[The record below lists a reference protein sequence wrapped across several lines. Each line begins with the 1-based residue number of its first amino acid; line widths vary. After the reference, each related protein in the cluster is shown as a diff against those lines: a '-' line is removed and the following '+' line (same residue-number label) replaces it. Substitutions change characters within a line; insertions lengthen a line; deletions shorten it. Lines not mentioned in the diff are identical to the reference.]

1 MFMPV
6 VADHRR
12 AVEGPCG
19 RVLCDERALHGRFRS
34 EVLTVARRLMQHAAS
49 LGILGCMRT
58 TVDLPDELLTQ
69 ARSRAADEGT
79 TLTALLADGL
89 RLRLARR
96 VPPASARRPLPTSRN
111 RGGMQPWID
120 PGSNASLLDAADD
133 DSAAA

>member
-1 MFMPV
+1 
-6 VADHRR
+6 
-12 AVEGPCG
+12 
-19 RVLCDERALHGRFRS
+19 
-34 EVLTVARRLMQHAAS
+34 MQHAAYGDMV
-49 LGILGCMRT
+49 LCMRT
-58 TVDLPDELLTQ
+58 TVDLPDELLKQ

-96 VPPASARRPLPTSRN
+96 VPPASTRRPLPTSRN

-120 PGSNASLLDAADD
+120 PASNASLLDAADD

>member
-1 MFMPV
+1 
-6 VADHRR
+6 
-12 AVEGPCG
+12 
-19 RVLCDERALHGRFRS
+19 
-34 EVLTVARRLMQHAAS
+34 MQHAAS
-49 LGILGCMRT
+49 RGILGCMRT
-58 TVDLPDELLTQ
+58 TVDLPDELLAQ

-96 VPPASARRPLPTSRN
+96 VPAASARRPLPTSRN